1 LERCHPEFKI
11 GSTPCLGIPSVATPG
26 EDMCSSGAVECRR
39 VTSIIQPHL
48 KKYCACDDEGC
59 HAFCKNVVLVV
70 VVVVVVPEYRSRGTP
85 LCWFSTEYSWPA
97 REICLSFLDAK
108 EKPIAEN

>member
-1 LERCHPEFKI
+1 VLCTEGSAFK
-11 GSTPCLGIPSVATPG
+11 SLVSL
-26 EDMCSSGAVECRR
+26 D
-39 VTSIIQPHL
+39 

-70 VVVVVVPEYRSRGTP
+70 VVVVVVVVLVAEYRSRGAP
-85 LCWFSTEYSWPA
+85 LSWFSTEYSWPA
-97 REICLSFLDAK
+97 LEICLPFLDAK